1 MEYRG
6 IEYTLVQG
14 IKPGV
19 WKWTT
24 SAANLLIMGKAPSRP
39 AAVAAVER
47 AINKA
52 LLRQQRCVLS
62 RADLATDG
70 GGRHDIGTIN
80 VEAWMYR
87 FGRVAPRRD
96 PGLYFCAGTI
106 PCSSA

>member
-1 MEYRG
+1 MGKKHDSNNLESMEYRG

-14 IKPGV
+14 VKPGV

-52 LLRQQRCVLS
+52 LTPTKVCL
-62 RADLATDG
+62 
-70 GGRHDIGTIN
+70 I
-80 VEAWMYR
+80 
-87 FGRVAPRRD
+87 PRG
-96 PGLYFCAGTI
+96 PGD
-106 PCSSA
+106 

>member
-6 IEYTLVQG
+6 IEYTLVKG

-52 LLRQQRCVLS
+52 LTPTKVRLV
-62 RADLATDG
+62 
-70 GGRHDIGTIN
+70 
-80 VEAWMYR
+80 
-87 FGRVAPRRD
+87 PRG
-96 PGLYFCAGTI
+96 PGD
-106 PCSSA
+106 